1 MLSGVSGFVRRHRKK
16 LLVTTGIVAGG
27 YFLVDY
33 VKTKFFE
40 LQDRLATERAAKE
53 NLKRRFEQNQQ
64 DATFTIMALLPSLAN
79 QITEKYPV
87 EKITQEL
94 QAKRGEKTN
103 NKTSAT
109 ITSEPDSESRMSDSV
124 QTLPSETSAASEQ
137 QQQQTSEQQEV
148 SSVET
153 QSLHQPKKSKTQL
166 WKDLKIQSL
175 TRAFTL
181 IYTSSLL
188 VFFTRLQLNI
198 LGRKNY
204 VVSVIKLAEKRA
216 SNQISMEDFEND
228 IASELPHLASSND
241 DNMAFEEEELQINRM
256 YLTFS
261 WWLLNKGWV
270 ALSERIEDA
279 VISVFDS
286 INPRTDLSLSE
297 FSDLIGKVQYSIDHP
312 ETNITEDNLES
323 YTSPNQHQSNFL
335 NNLLPPS
342 ELESYVLAQA
352 PVTDSN
358 GIPITLN
365 SVDGT
370 LRKLLDE
377 TADFIESPNAI
388 DVIHKLVHSGL
399 SVFVSKVS
407 SLYPKCGEEVIVPGR
422 VKLASVLANVTRQTS
437 SMTGGTPFDPNEY
450 VRAMIDVPELDGFS
464 ALVYSNFDWSNL
476 GLE

>member
-1 MLSGVSGFVRRHRKK
+1 MLSGVSGFVHRHRKK
-16 LLVTTGIVAGG
+16 LLVTTGLVAGG

-33 VKTKFFE
+33 VKSKFFE

-64 DATFTIMALLPSLAN
+64 DATFTIMALLPSLSG
-79 QITEKYPV
+79 QVMDKYPV

-94 QAKRGEKTN
+94 QAKRGEKRAVPASVADTE
-103 NKTSAT
+103 AT
-109 ITSEPDSESRMSDSV
+109 AASD
-124 QTLPSETSAASEQ
+124 LPSETSINS
-137 QQQQTSEQQEV
+137 
-148 SSVET
+148 SSVSAE
-153 QSLHQPKKSKTQL
+153 HQPQHDTATVAVQGEPLQQPPKKTKTQL
-166 WKDLKIQSL
+166 WKELKIESL

-181 IYTSSLL
+181 IYTNALL

-204 VVSVIKLAEKRA
+204 VVSVIRLAEKRA
-216 SNQISMEDFEND
+216 SNQISMEDLD
-228 IASELPHLASSND
+228 AGSGGDSD
-241 DNMAFEEEELQINRM
+241 MAFEEEELQINRM

-270 ALSERIEDA
+270 SLSERIQDA
-279 VISVFDS
+279 VVSMFDS
-286 INPRTDLSLSE
+286 INPRTDLSLAE
-297 FSDLIGKVQYSIDHP
+297 FSDLIGKVQYRIDH
-312 ETNITEDNLES
+312 EDSSSEN
-323 YTSPNQHQSNFL
+323 NFL

-358 GIPITLN
+358 GVPVTLS
-365 SVDGT
+365 SVESGP

-377 TADFIESPNAI
+377 TADFIESPNAV
-388 DVIHKLVHSGL
+388 DVVHKLVHSGL

-407 SLYPKCGEEVIVPGR
+407 SLYPTCGEEVTIPGR
-422 VKLASVLANVTRQTS
+422 VKLASILANVTRQTTT
-437 SMTGGTPFDPNEY
+437 MTGGTPFDPNEY
-450 VRAMIDVPELDGFS
+450 IRAMIDVPELDGFS

>member
-1 MLSGVSGFVRRHRKK
+1 MLSGVSGFVHRHRKK
-16 LLVTTGIVAGG
+16 LLVTTGLVAGG

-33 VKTKFFE
+33 VKSKFFE

-64 DATFTIMALLPSLAN
+64 DATFTIMALLPSLSG
-79 QITEKYPV
+79 QVMERYPV

-94 QAKRGEKTN
+94 QAKRGEKRAPAA
-103 NKTSAT
+103 SVAA
-109 ITSEPDSESRMSDSV
+109 SD
-124 QTLPSETSAASEQ
+124 LPSETSINS
-137 QQQQTSEQQEV
+137 
-148 SSVET
+148 SSVSAE
-153 QSLHQPKKSKTQL
+153 HQPQPQQNDDTATVAVQERQEGGEGTTKKTKTQL
-166 WKDLKIQSL
+166 WKELKIESL

-181 IYTSSLL
+181 IYTNALL

-204 VVSVIKLAEKRA
+204 VVSVIRLAEKRA
-216 SNQISMEDFEND
+216 SNQIAMEDLEGG
-228 IASELPHLASSND
+228 SEL
-241 DNMAFEEEELQINRM
+241 AFEEEELQINRM

-270 ALSERIEDA
+270 SLSERIQDA
-279 VISVFDS
+279 VVGVFDS
-286 INPRTDLSLSE
+286 INPRTDLSLAE
-297 FSDLIGKVQYSIDHP
+297 FSDLIGKVQYRIDHRAGDD
-312 ETNITEDNLES
+312 ENN
-323 YTSPNQHQSNFL
+323 NFL

-352 PVTDSN
+352 PVTDAN
-358 GIPITLN
+358 GVPVTLS
-365 SVDGT
+365 SVEEGP

-377 TADFIESPNAI
+377 TADFIESPNAV

-407 SLYPKCGEEVIVPGR
+407 SLYPTCGEEVTIPGR
-422 VKLASVLANVTRQTS
+422 VKLASILANVTRQTTT
-437 SMTGGTPFDPNEY
+437 MTGGTPFDPNEY
-450 VRAMIDVPELDGFS
+450 IRAMIDVPELDGFS